1 MRILFLAFLIGHFL
15 DSCLLHAQPLHTGSC
30 QRKEEEKMSSCVKGL
45 DGEGTK
51 RHVKIMQGLELGRAL
66 LPPLAAPT
74 SQPAAITDD
83 V

>member
-1 MRILFLAFLIGHFL
+1 
-15 DSCLLHAQPLHTGSC
+15 
-30 QRKEEEKMSSCVKGL
+30 MSSCVKGL
-45 DGEGTK
+45 DGEGAK